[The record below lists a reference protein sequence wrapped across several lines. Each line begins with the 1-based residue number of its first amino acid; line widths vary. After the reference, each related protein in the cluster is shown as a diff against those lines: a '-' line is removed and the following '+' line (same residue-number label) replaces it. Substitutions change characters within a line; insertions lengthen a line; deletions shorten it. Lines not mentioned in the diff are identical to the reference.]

1 MFFKDKRQAGQG
13 TTLPL
18 LPLRDLVVFPNMVV
32 PLIVGREKSIATLNA
47 AKAGDKT
54 LFLAAQREARTNNPQ
69 PGDIYEVGCVASI
82 IQLLKLPDGTVKV
95 LVEGRSRAKI
105 VRYVDVG
112 DFFRVELAPVE
123 EPEITDVEISA
134 LMRSVR
140 AAFEQYVKL
149 AQGIPPEMMLTVQQ
163 IENASKLAD
172 TLVAQLNFKLPERQE
187 LLEIPDPRKRL
198 ERIYEH
204 LQGEIE
210 ILQVEKKIKS
220 RVKKQ
225 MEKSQK
231 EYYLN
236 EQMQAIQ
243 KELGEKDEF
252 KSELSELES
261 RIRTKHL
268 STEALAKLGKEL
280 RKLKLMSPMS
290 AEANVVR
297 TYIDVVLSL
306 PWREYTEDRLDILHA
321 ARVLDEDHYGLR
333 KIKERVLEYLAVASL
348 VERMKGPILCLVGPP
363 GVGKT
368 SLARSIARSTSRN
381 FVRMALGGVRDEAEI
396 RGHRRTYIG
405 ALPGKVIQ
413 ALRKAG
419 SSNPVFLLDEID
431 KMSTDFRGD
440 PSSALLEVLDPEQ
453 NEAFNDHYL
462 DLDYDLSKVM
472 FVCTANSLHG
482 IPAPLQDRLEII
494 RLPGYTEQEKLSIS
508 RRYLIPKQLENHGID
523 SGNLVITQQAVMQ
536 IVRRYTKEAGV
547 RNLEREIAAVCR
559 KVAKRVVRV
568 GPDTRAKVTSRNL
581 EKLLGVPRYRY
592 GKVSER
598 DEIGFV
604 QGLAWTSAGGVMVPI
619 EAAAVRGNGKTTLTG
634 QLGNVFQESCQAA
647 ITYIR
652 SRSANLGL
660 KPDFYQELDIHVHV
674 PELWGVDGPSA
685 GITIATAV
693 VSAVT
698 GIAVQREIAMTGEI
712 TLRGKV
718 RPIGGLKEKLLAAH
732 RAGIRRVLIPK
743 DNEPD
748 LAEIPRLIKEKLDI
762 RTVVHMD
769 EVLVEALAIANP
781 DDLFRQPTLAETPA
795 SN

>member
-1 MFFKDKRQAGQG
+1 
-13 TTLPL
+13 
-18 LPLRDLVVFPNMVV
+18 
-32 PLIVGREKSIATLNA
+32 
-47 AKAGDKT
+47 
-54 LFLAAQREARTNNPQ
+54 
-69 PGDIYEVGCVASI
+69 
-82 IQLLKLPDGTVKV
+82 
-95 LVEGRSRAKI
+95 
-105 VRYVDVG
+105 
-112 DFFRVELAPVE
+112 
-123 EPEITDVEISA
+123 
-134 LMRSVR
+134 
-140 AAFEQYVKL
+140 
-149 AQGIPPEMMLTVQQ
+149 
-163 IENASKLAD
+163 
-172 TLVAQLNFKLPERQE
+172 
-187 LLEIPDPRKRL
+187 
-198 ERIYEH
+198 
-204 LQGEIE
+204 
-210 ILQVEKKIKS
+210 
-220 RVKKQ
+220 
-225 MEKSQK
+225 
-231 EYYLN
+231 
-236 EQMQAIQ
+236 
-243 KELGEKDEF
+243 
-252 KSELSELES
+252 
-261 RIRTKHL
+261 
-268 STEALAKLGKEL
+268 
-280 RKLKLMSPMS
+280 
-290 AEANVVR
+290 
-297 TYIDVVLSL
+297 
-306 PWREYTEDRLDILHA
+306 
-321 ARVLDEDHYGLR
+321 
-333 KIKERVLEYLAVASL
+333 
-348 VERMKGPILCLVGPP
+348 
-363 GVGKT
+363 
-368 SLARSIARSTSRN
+368 
-381 FVRMALGGVRDEAEI
+381 MALGGVRDEAEI

-568 GPDTRAKVTSRNL
+568 GPDTRVKVTSRNL
-581 EKLLGVPRYRY
+581 EKLLGVPRFRY

-762 RTVVHMD
+762 RAVVHMD